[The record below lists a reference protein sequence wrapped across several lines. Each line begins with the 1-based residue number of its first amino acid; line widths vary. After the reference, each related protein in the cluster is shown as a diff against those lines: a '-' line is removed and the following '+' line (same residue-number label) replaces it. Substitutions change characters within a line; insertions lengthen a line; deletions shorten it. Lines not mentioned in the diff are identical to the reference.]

1 MSIFLLSI
9 RLRILNMDISFKN
22 DEARFN
28 CRVAAIIYNNTL
40 LVMKD
45 EQSPYY
51 YIIGNRV
58 RMN

>member
-1 MSIFLLSI
+1 
-9 RLRILNMDISFKN
+9 MDISFKN